1 MIATM
6 KLAGTLFGVFLAGML
21 ALWGINQLRG
31 GSDAEADKAA
41 VNTATAVSVA
51 ARTDTIHDTTVVSY
65 AVYRDRI
72 LTSGKATPS
81 EKTTFGKCDAVVVS
95 CEARHAADTMVSF
108 RLREELEIAKKRR
121 AGPRVQGYGEG
132 MIDFINQAPVL
143 RIGATVRLFGPVS
156 LSAAG
161 DAMIGGAYA
170 RKADVPAILP
180 RALGGIR
187 INF

>member
-1 MIATM
+1 MT
-6 KLAGTLFGVFLAGML
+6 KLAGYLLGAFLAGLL
-21 ALWGINQLRG
+21 ALWGYNKLFG

-41 VNTATAVSVA
+41 VNTASAVTVA
-51 ARTDTIHDTTVVSY
+51 AAADTVHDTTVVSY

-81 EKTTFGKCDAVVVS
+81 EKTTFGKCDAVVLS
-95 CEARHAADTMVSF
+95 CEVRHAADTMVSF
-108 RLREELEIAKKRR
+108 RLRKELEIAKKRR

-143 RIGATVRLFGPVS
+143 RLGATIRLFGPVS

-170 RKADVPAILP
+170 RKADVPAIQT

>member
-1 MIATM
+1 MTKIAL
-6 KLAGTLFGVFLAGML
+6 KLVGVFLAGML
-21 ALWGINQLRG
+21 VLWGYGKLFG
-31 GSDAEADKAA
+31 GSDEEADRAADNTASA
-41 VNTATAVSVA
+41 VNVA

-72 LTSGKATPS
+72 LTSGKPTTI
-81 EKTTFGKCDAVVVS
+81 EKTTFAKCDAIVLS

-143 RIGATVRLFGPVS
+143 RIGATVRLFGPVI

-161 DAMIGGAYA
+161 DVMVGGAYSQ
-170 RKADVPAILP
+170 RPDVPAIQT
-180 RALGGIR
+180 RALAGVR